1 MASIPVPS
9 ISHAPTAQQPGRS
22 SESAVGGAV
31 SIDPTPAAN
40 HALVR
45 LENVTKSYA
54 EGGQTRAVL
63 QGVSANFPEGQ
74 FTAIRGR
81 SGSGKSTLLNLIA
94 GIDSPTSGDIFV
106 GPVCITNL
114 SPRARTLFRRDNL
127 GFIFQFFNLIPTLT
141 VLENVR
147 LPAELA
153 GRPEA
158 ALRARALE
166 LLDRVGLADRRDVFP
181 DRLSGGEQQR
191 VAIARALA
199 QDPRLVLADE
209 PTGNLDDK
217 TGNAVMDLLDS
228 VTRQIGKTLIVVTH
242 SRQIAGRADLVLDMH
257 EGKLAK
263 LEVAAPHD

>member
-1 MASIPVPS
+1 MPL
-9 ISHAPTAQQPGRS
+9 S
-22 SESAVGGAV
+22 SV
-31 SIDPTPAAN
+31 SSVDK
-40 HALVR
+40 ALVR
-45 LENVTKSYA
+45 LDRVSKSYE

-63 QGVSANFPEGQ
+63 QGVSAGFPEGQ

-94 GIDSPTSGDIFV
+94 GIDSPSSGDIYV
-106 GPVCITNL
+106 GEVRLTGL
-114 SPRARTLFRRDNL
+114 SPRERTLFRRDNL

-141 VLENVR
+141 VIENIR
-147 LPAELA
+147 LPGELA

-166 LLDRVGLADRRDVFP
+166 LLDQVGLADRRDVFP

-217 TGNAVMDLLDS
+217 TGDAVMSLLDS
-228 VTRQIGKTLIVVTH
+228 VTRQAGKTLIMVTH
-242 SRQIAGRADLVLDMH
+242 SRQIAARADHVLEMHGGQLVPLD
-257 EGKLAK
+257 EAAG
-263 LEVAAPHD
+263 VAAD

>member
-1 MASIPVPS
+1 MVSAASHSPD
-9 ISHAPTAQQPGRS
+9 Q
-22 SESAVGGAV
+22 
-31 SIDPTPAAN
+31 
-40 HALVR
+40 ALVR
-45 LENVTKSYA
+45 LENITKSYE

-63 QGVSANFPEGQ
+63 QGVTAGFQAGQ

-94 GIDSPTSGDIFV
+94 GIDSPSTGEIYV
-106 GPVCITNL
+106 GEVCITRL

-141 VLENVR
+141 VIENIR
-147 LPAELA
+147 LPGELA
-153 GRPEA
+153 GRTDAP
-158 ALRARALE
+158 LRARALE
-166 LLDRVGLADRRDVFP
+166 LLDLVGLADRQNIFP

-217 TGNAVMDLLDS
+217 TGNAVMALLDS
-228 VTRQIGKTLIVVTH
+228 VTRQAGKTLVMVTH
-242 SRQIAGRADLVLDMH
+242 SRQIAARADQVFEMAGGEL
-257 EGKLAK
+257 KPLADAS
-263 LEVAAPHD
+263 LTAAD